1 MLIIKIT
8 LQHIDFLQFFF
19 LISIDSLQSDE
30 NFSNRQTILILL
42 NYLLISKISN
52 SPGYLHLSLLY
63 NQYRS

>member
-42 NYLLISKISN
+42 NNVPKIEILL
-52 SPGYLHLSLLY
+52 LRVSL
-63 NQYRS
+63 